1 MCRVSAEKYIADRI
15 TLSNKGK
22 NNISKP
28 IVKIGITGI
37 ALGISV
43 MILTISIVLGFKQ
56 EIITKITGITSH
68 ITINSM
74 GINSSNERDP
84 VRLSPD
90 TLKMI
95 KALPFVKHVQSVA
108 TKNCIIKTKAE
119 NEGVLLK
126 GIDANYDVEFLKQYL
141 SEGRLPQLSDTAV
154 SKDILLSKK
163 LADKL
168 SASVGQKLIAYFI
181 TKKKLNDTTFNG
193 SNYVEFEQRSRA
205 FTVCGIVNTGFSDF
219 DNNLALVDLKHIQKL
234 NYWDEGQTGSY
245 EIFIKDFSQLEANTE
260 AVQDLTG
267 YDYQVLPVN
276 EIFSSLF
283 SWLEMVDVNGV
294 IIITLMLLVAGV
306 NMITALLILIL
317 ERANMV
323 GLVKSM
329 GMSNASVRKIFFY
342 VSVKL
347 LARGLII
354 GNVIGIGAVLIQ
366 YFTHLIKLN
375 SDTYYVDFVPVIFN
389 VGYIVLLNL
398 GIIVSCMLMMFFP
411 TLILTRLT
419 PIRTLRFD

>member
-1 MCRVSAEKYIADRI
+1 MYRVNAEKFIANRI
-15 TLSNKGK
+15 TLSGKGK

-43 MILTISIVLGFKQ
+43 MILTISIVLGFKK
-56 EIITKITGITSH
+56 EIINKITGITSH
-68 ITINSM
+68 ISISSM

-84 VRLSPD
+84 IKLSDD

-95 KALPFVKHVQSVA
+95 KNLSFIKHIQPIA
-108 TKNCIIKTKAE
+108 IKNCIIKTKSE

-126 GIDANYDVEFLKQYL
+126 GVTADYDFTFLKQYL
-141 SEGRLPQLSDTAV
+141 TEGAFPSFNDSTA
-154 SKDILLSKK
+154 SKEILLSKK

-168 SASVGQKLIAYFI
+168 EVKLGQKLIAYFV
-181 TKKKLNDTTFNG
+181 TKKKLNDTTLSG
-193 SNYVEFEQRSRA
+193 SYYIEFEQRSRT
-205 FTVCGIVNTGFSDF
+205 FNVCGIINTGFAEF
-219 DNNLALVDLKHIQKL
+219 DNNLALIDMKQIQKL
-234 NYWDEGQTGSY
+234 NYWNNNEVGSY
-245 EIFIKDFSQLEANTE
+245 ELFVKDFNQLEENTE
-260 AVQDLTG
+260 KVQELAG
-267 YDYQVLPVN
+267 YNYQVLPVN
-276 EIFSSLF
+276 ETYASIF

-329 GMSNASVRKIFFY
+329 GMSNASVRKIFFH

-347 LARGLII
+347 LSRGLII
-354 GNVIGIGAVLIQ
+354 GNVIGIGVVLLQ

-375 SDTYYVDFVPVIFN
+375 SDTYYVEYVPVIFN
-389 VGYIVLLNL
+389 IEYILMLNA
-398 GIIVSCMLMMFFP
+398 GIILSCLLMMFFP

>member
-1 MCRVSAEKYIADRI
+1 MSAEKFIADRI

-84 VRLSPD
+84 IKLSPD

-95 KALPFVKHVQSVA
+95 KELPFIKHIQAVA

-119 NEGVLLK
+119 NEGILLK
-126 GIDANYDVEFLKQYL
+126 GIDANYDTEFLKQYL

-168 SASVGQKLIAYFI
+168 SVGVGKKLIAYFI
-181 TKKKLNDTTFNG
+181 TKKKLNDTTFSG

-219 DNNLALVDLKHIQKL
+219 DNNLAIIDLKHIQKL
-234 NYWDEGQTGSY
+234 NYWEEGQIGSY
-245 EIFIKDFSQLEANTE
+245 ELFIKDFSQLETNTE

-267 YDYQVLPVN
+267 YNYQVLPVN

-283 SWLEMVDVNGV
+283 SWLEMVDVNGI

-329 GMSNASVRKIFFY
+329 GMSNASVRKVFFY

-347 LARGLII
+347 LVRGLLI
-354 GNVIGIGAVLIQ
+354 GNAIGIGAVLIQ

-375 SDTYYVDFVPVIFN
+375 SDTYYVDYVPVIFN
-389 VGYIVLLNL
+389 VGYIIILNL

>member
-1 MCRVSAEKYIADRI
+1 MYRVNAEKFIADRI

-28 IVKIGITGI
+28 IVKIGIIGI

-43 MILTISIVLGFKQ
+43 MILTISIVLGFKK

-84 VRLSPD
+84 VKLSAD

-95 KALPFVKHVQSVA
+95 KELPFIKHVQVVA
-108 TKNCIIKTKAE
+108 TKNGIIKTKAE

-126 GIDANYDVEFLKQYL
+126 GVSTDYDFSFFKQYL
-141 SEGRLPQLSDTAV
+141 VEGNLPKFSDTAV

-163 LADKL
+163 LTDKL
-168 SASVGQKLIAYFI
+168 SVKTGQKLLAYFV
-181 TKKKLNDTTFNG
+181 TKKKLNDTTLSG
-193 SNYVEFEQRSRA
+193 QNYVEFEQRSRA
-205 FTVCGIVNTGFSDF
+205 FNVCGIINTGFAEF
-219 DNNLALVDLKHIQKL
+219 DNNLALIDIKQIQKL
-234 NYWDEGQTGSY
+234 NYWNHNEVGSY
-245 EIFIKDFSQLEANTE
+245 ELYVKDFSQLDQNTE
-260 AVQDLTG
+260 AVQDLAG
-267 YDYQVLPVN
+267 YDYQILPVN
-276 EIFSSLF
+276 ETFSSIF

-294 IIITLMLLVAGV
+294 IIITLMLMVAGV

-323 GLVKSM
+323 GLIKSM
-329 GMSNASVRKIFFY
+329 GMSNAGVRKVFFY
-342 VSVKL
+342 VSMKL
-347 LARGLII
+347 LTRGLLI
-354 GNVIGIGAVLIQ
+354 GNALGIGVVLLQ

-375 SDTYYVDFVPVIFN
+375 SDTYYVDYVPVIFS
-389 VGYIVLLNL
+389 VTYIVLLNV
-398 GIIVSCMLMMFFP
+398 GIVISCMLMMFFP

-419 PIRTLRFD
+419 PIRTLKFD

>member
-1 MCRVSAEKYIADRI
+1 MSAEKFIADRI

-84 VRLSPD
+84 IKLSPD

-95 KALPFVKHVQSVA
+95 KELPFIKHIQAVA

-119 NEGVLLK
+119 NEGVLFK
-126 GIDANYDVEFLKQYL
+126 GIDANYDTEFLKQYL

-168 SASVGQKLIAYFI
+168 SVGVGKKLIAYFI
-181 TKKKLNDTTFNG
+181 TKKKLNDTTFSG

-219 DNNLALVDLKHIQKL
+219 DNNLAIIDLKHIQKL
-234 NYWDEGQTGSY
+234 NYWEEGQTGSY
-245 EIFIKDFSQLEANTE
+245 ELFVKDFSQLEANTE

-267 YDYQVLPVN
+267 YNYQVLPVN
-276 EIFSSLF
+276 EIYSSLF
-283 SWLEMVDVNGV
+283 SWLEMVDVNGI

-329 GMSNASVRKIFFY
+329 GMSNASVRKVFFY

-347 LARGLII
+347 LVRGLLI
-354 GNVIGIGAVLIQ
+354 GNLIGIGAVLIQ

-375 SDTYYVDFVPVIFN
+375 SDTYYVDYVPVIIN
-389 VGYIVLLNL
+389 VGYIVLLNV

>member
-1 MCRVSAEKYIADRI
+1 MSAEKFIADRI

-84 VRLSPD
+84 IKLSPD

-95 KALPFVKHVQSVA
+95 KELPFIKHIQAVA

-126 GIDANYDVEFLKQYL
+126 GIDANYDTEFLKQYL

-168 SASVGQKLIAYFI
+168 SVGVGKKLIAYFI
-181 TKKKLNDTTFNG
+181 TKKKLNDTTFSG

-219 DNNLALVDLKHIQKL
+219 DNNLAIIDLKHIQKL
-234 NYWDEGQTGSY
+234 NYWEEGQTGSY
-245 EIFIKDFSQLEANTE
+245 ELFVKDFSQLEANTE

-267 YDYQVLPVN
+267 YNYQVLPVN
-276 EIFSSLF
+276 EIYSSLF
-283 SWLEMVDVNGV
+283 SWLEMVDVNGI

-329 GMSNASVRKIFFY
+329 GMSNASVRKVFFY

-347 LARGLII
+347 LVRGLLI
-354 GNVIGIGAVLIQ
+354 GNLIGIGAVLIQ

-375 SDTYYVDFVPVIFN
+375 SDTYYVDYVPVIIN
-389 VGYIVLLNL
+389 VGYIVLLNV

>member
-1 MCRVSAEKYIADRI
+1 MYRVRSEKFIADRI
-15 TLSNKGK
+15 TLSGKGK

-43 MILTISIVLGFKQ
+43 MVLTISIVLGFKK
-56 EIITKITGITSH
+56 EIINKITGITSH
-68 ITINSM
+68 ITIHSV
-74 GINSSNERDP
+74 GTNSSNEPDP
-84 VRLSPD
+84 IRLSPD
-90 TLKMI
+90 TLKMLKELNFI
-95 KALPFVKHVQSVA
+95 KHIQPVA
-108 TKNCIIKTKAE
+108 TKNCIIKTKSE

-126 GIDANYDVEFLKQYL
+126 GVGKDYDFSFLKNYISDGKIL
-141 SEGRLPQLSDTAV
+141 SFNDTST
-154 SKDILLSKK
+154 SKDIVLSKK
-163 LADKL
+163 LADRLGAK
-168 SASVGQKLIAYFI
+168 VGQKLIAYFV
-181 TKKKLNDTTFNG
+181 TRKKLNDTTLSG
-193 SNYVEFEQRSRA
+193 SYYIEFEQRSRA
-205 FTVCGIVNTGFSDF
+205 FNVCGILNTGFAEF
-219 DNNLALVDLKHIQKL
+219 DNNLAIVDLKQIQKL
-234 NYWDEGQTGSY
+234 NYWDENQVGSF
-245 EIFIKDFSQLEANTE
+245 EIFVKEFNNLEANTE
-260 AVQDLTG
+260 IVQDVTG
-267 YDYQVLPVN
+267 YNYQVLPVN
-276 EIFSSLF
+276 ETYASIF

-347 LARGLII
+347 LSRGLII
-354 GNVIGIGAVLIQ
+354 GNIIGIGVVLTQ
-366 YFTHLIKLN
+366 HFTHLIQLN
-375 SDTYYVDFVPVIFN
+375 SETYYVDYVPVIFN
-389 VGYIVLLNL
+389 LGYILLLNV
-398 GIIVSCMLMMFFP
+398 GIILSCMLMMFFP

>member
-1 MCRVSAEKYIADRI
+1 
-15 TLSNKGK
+15 
-22 NNISKP
+22 
-28 IVKIGITGI
+28 
-37 ALGISV
+37 
-43 MILTISIVLGFKQ
+43 
-56 EIITKITGITSH
+56 
-68 ITINSM
+68 M

-84 VRLSPD
+84 VKLSPD

-181 TKKKLNDTTFNG
+181 TKKKLNDTTFSG

-234 NYWDEGQTGSY
+234 NYWEEGQTGSY

-354 GNVIGIGAVLIQ
+354 GNIIGIGAVLIQ

>member
-1 MCRVSAEKYIADRI
+1 MSAEKYIADRI

-181 TKKKLNDTTFNG
+181 TKKKLNDTTFSG

-317 ERANMV
+317 ERA
-323 GLVKSM
+323 
-329 GMSNASVRKIFFY
+329 
-342 VSVKL
+342 
-347 LARGLII
+347 
-354 GNVIGIGAVLIQ
+354 
-366 YFTHLIKLN
+366 
-375 SDTYYVDFVPVIFN
+375 
-389 VGYIVLLNL
+389 
-398 GIIVSCMLMMFFP
+398 
-411 TLILTRLT
+411 
-419 PIRTLRFD
+419 

>member
-1 MCRVSAEKYIADRI
+1 MLLSAEKFIADRI

-56 EIITKITGITSH
+56 EIISKITGITSH

-95 KALPFVKHVQSVA
+95 KELPFIKHVQAIA

-126 GIDANYDVEFLKQYL
+126 GIDANYDTDFLKQYL
-141 SEGRLPQLSDTAV
+141 SEGRLPQLSDTSV

-168 SASVGQKLIAYFI
+168 SVRLGQKIIAYFI
-181 TKKKLNDTTFNG
+181 TKKKLNDTTYSG

-219 DNNLALVDLKHIQKL
+219 DNNLAIIDLKHIRKL
-234 NYWDEGQTGSY
+234 NYWDEDQTGSY
-245 EIFIKDFSQLEANTE
+245 ELFIKDFSQLEANTE

-276 EIFSSLF
+276 EIYSSLF
-283 SWLEMVDVNGV
+283 SWLEMVDVNGI
-294 IIITLMLLVAGV
+294 IIITLMLVVAGV

-323 GLVKSM
+323 GLIKSM

-347 LARGLII
+347 LSRGLII

-366 YFTHLIKLN
+366 YFTHLITLN
-375 SDTYYVDFVPVIFN
+375 SDTYYVDYVPVIFN
-389 VGYIVLLNL
+389 VGYILLLNL

>member
-1 MCRVSAEKYIADRI
+1 MLVSAEKFIADRI

-84 VRLSPD
+84 IKLSPD

-95 KALPFVKHVQSVA
+95 KELPFIKHIQAVA

-126 GIDANYDVEFLKQYL
+126 GIDANYDTGFLKQYL

-168 SASVGQKLIAYFI
+168 SVRLGQKIIAYFI
-181 TKKKLNDTTFNG
+181 TKKKLNDTTYSG

-219 DNNLALVDLKHIQKL
+219 DNNLAIIDLKHIQKL
-234 NYWDEGQTGSY
+234 NYWEEGQTGSY
-245 EIFIKDFSQLEANTE
+245 ELFVKDFSQLEANTE

-276 EIFSSLF
+276 EIYSSLF
-283 SWLEMVDVNGV
+283 SWLEMVDVNGI

-329 GMSNASVRKIFFY
+329 GMSNASVRKVFFY

-347 LARGLII
+347 LVRGLLI
-354 GNVIGIGAVLIQ
+354 GNAIGIGAVLLQ
-366 YFTHLIKLN
+366 YFTHLVKLN

-389 VGYIVLLNL
+389 VGYILLLNL